1 MKNKTRGITLIALVV
16 TIVVL
21 LILAAVSIS
30 MLTGENGIIIR
41 ANQASKENTHATV
54 YESLLLEVTN
64 YYTEK
69 NLENTTDN
77 LIDYL
82 KNKNIIDDNMVI
94 NVNNLVKQTLSLG
107 KGNLTDGDYYKLEE
121 IIETGNQSNQLKK
134 IASIKDIIV
143 AATSD
148 NTKQYKIVY
157 YGTSKMAE
165 WESDSI
171 SASQENVK
179 QSLGKLVYAVKV
191 GDYINYAPTYTNT
204 STVNDGIGNGW
215 RVAYVDSASGKVTL
229 VSEGVPLSTE
239 LSNSFNS
246 NVQRIN
252 FDSEII
258 NQTFDDTVADNIDIL
273 TLEDIQLLCNQA
285 GYILTH
291 EEANTSWGNWKVEAY
306 KFNIDNL
313 NILNIGANYLLNTI
327 ASDQYGKEH
336 YLWNQGGNDS
346 FKASD
351 YNGNIGVRI
360 VVDLKSDLEY
370 YGGTGTQENPYQIY

>member
-82 KNKNIIDDNMVI
+82 KNKNIMDDNMVI

-215 RVAYVDSASGKVTL
+215 RVAYVDNASGKVTL
-229 VSEGVPLSTE
+229 VSEGVPLPTE